1 MGQIKNHGKRGLIMP
16 DVIVFGYG
24 LIGKYVSL
32 HLAKRGINV
41 TVIDQEKKH
50 SEHQNITFVQTNAYD
65 YVTNIVENDFVINLL
80 PGQFGHEIRKELISR
95 KITLV
100 DVAFSHELPHSLDG
114 YAKEVGSSVIWD
126 VGIAPGLSNMLVADA
141 LQELGHL
148 DSVNI
153 MVGGNPLEPDDN
165 WSYMAPF
172 SPVDVIEEYTRPAR
186 ILQDGNITMVPALS
200 EKIEIQHDKLG
211 ILEGWITDGL
221 RSLVENIAC
230 TDMKEYTL
238 RWPGH
243 IEKWLR
249 SKDDFVL
256 AELLDE
262 WKFDPM
268 VKEFTWLRVE
278 ASGNDSTIVWD
289 VFDKGA
295 DDGSS
300 MSRTTGLVTAAT
312 LVYLLEVDNQMEPGV
327 FAPEQ
332 TSRRL
337 RKFVQEYLLQHDVE
351 ISRQNLTI
359 SE

>member
-1 MGQIKNHGKRGLIMP
+1 
-16 DVIVFGYG
+16 
-24 LIGKYVSL
+24 
-32 HLAKRGINV
+32 
-41 TVIDQEKKH
+41 
-50 SEHQNITFVQTNAYD
+50 
-65 YVTNIVENDFVINLL
+65 
-80 PGQFGHEIRKELISR
+80 
-95 KITLV
+95 
-100 DVAFSHELPHSLDG
+100 
-114 YAKEVGSSVIWD
+114 
-126 VGIAPGLSNMLVADA
+126 
-141 LQELGHL
+141 
-148 DSVNI
+148 

-186 ILQDGNITMVPALS
+186 ILQNGNIIMVPALS
-200 EKIEIQHDKLG
+200 EKIEIQHDELG
-211 ILEGWITDGL
+211 ILDGWITDGL

-230 TDMKEYTL
+230 RDMKEYTL

-249 SKDDFVL
+249 SKDDFDMG
-256 AELLDE
+256 ELLDE

-312 LVYLLEVDNQMEPGV
+312 LVYLLEVDEQMEPGV

-332 TSRRL
+332 TSPRL
-337 RKFVQEYLLQHDVE
+337 RKFVQEYLLQHGVE

>member
-1 MGQIKNHGKRGLIMP
+1 M
-16 DVIVFGYG
+16 
-24 LIGKYVSL
+24 
-32 HLAKRGINV
+32 
-41 TVIDQEKKH
+41 
-50 SEHQNITFVQTNAYD
+50 
-65 YVTNIVENDFVINLL
+65 
-80 PGQFGHEIRKELISR
+80 
-95 KITLV
+95 V
-100 DVAFSHELPHSLDG
+100 DVAFSHELPHVLDG

-153 MVGGNPLEPDDN
+153 MVGGNPFEPDDN

-172 SPVDVIEEYTRPAR
+172 SPADVIEEYTRPAR
-186 ILQDGNITMVPALS
+186 ILQDGNIIMVPALS
-200 EKIEIQHDKLG
+200 EKIEMQHGELG

-221 RSLVENIAC
+221 RSLVENISC
-230 TDMKEYTL
+230 RDMKEYTL

-249 SKDDFVL
+249 CKDHCDL
-256 AELLDE
+256 GKLLDE
-262 WKFDPM
+262 WRFNPT

-278 ASGNDSTIVWD
+278 ASASDSTIVWD

-312 LVYLLEVDNQMEPGV
+312 LVYLLEVDNELEAGV
-327 FAPEQ
+327 FAPEH
-332 TSRRL
+332 TSPELENLFRSTSYSMVW
-337 RKFVQEYLLQHDVE
+337 KFRDKISLLVNRVGPSGFEPESKRPKRPSIGQANPRAP
-351 ISRQNLTI
+351 RQSPCLGFLNLTLTANI
-359 SE
+359 DYWMVGE